1 MTTAKADLH
10 RAARLS
16 AAALAL
22 LDDHAAAV
30 APVLGALS
38 VLKAELV
45 RRELDGIPLAR
56 LRDVT
61 GGRLRVTA
69 LEAAGLNSVR
79 QVLDRTAYL
88 LRTLPGVGAQ
98 TAAQALAAADQLA
111 RAVEATVAVRID
123 IARRDADTTALVVA
137 LHRLVAA
144 GPDRRRA
151 LAAAGE
157 AQQRLALLLPEA
169 RPAGS
174 RVRMLLAGRR
184 RREATVAAVASVREL
199 LADAEERSLLLTLT
213 QASAD
218 LLRNPDTAGPDPA
231 RPDTDR
237 AWIDFELRSA
247 DYYAVLGEVVE
258 AVEDTAAHAATEG
271 HLPDTLADAVRAE
284 HLDDTLL
291 RVSLRGYQAFGA
303 RFALARGR
311 VILGDEMGLGK
322 TIQAIAAMAHLGAQG
337 RTHFLVV
344 CPASVLVN
352 WLREIESR
360 SALRAFRL
368 HGQERAAALA
378 AWTSVGGVAVT
389 TYDALRHLDVPEQA
403 AVGMLVVDEA
413 HYVKNPA
420 AQRSQAVARWTDRV
434 DRVLFLT
441 GTPMENRV
449 EEFRDLVRY
458 LQPELEVPYTAPDRF
473 RSAVAP
479 VYLRRNQQD
488 VLTELPEAVH
498 VDEWVDLG
506 RNERAAYREAVLS
519 GSFMAM
525 RRAAYTDP
533 AASAKLQRLAE
544 IVEEARDSALKV
556 VVFSCFRDV
565 LTAVQQELGRR
576 LPGHRVLGP
585 IAGQL
590 SADLRQE
597 LVDEFSATPGHA
609 VLLAQIQAGGT
620 GLNIQAASVVVLC
633 EPQVKPTL
641 ESQAVGRVQRMGQV
655 RRVQVHRL
663 LATDSVDQRL
673 LEILGGKERL
683 FDAYARRSETAESS
697 PEAVDVS
704 ERSLALRIVEDEQLR
719 LV

>member
-1 MTTAKADLH
+1 MTTAKAALQHAD
-10 RAARLS
+10 RLS
-16 AAALAL
+16 AAAGSL

-30 APVLGALS
+30 GQVRAALA
-38 VLKAELV
+38 VLKADLV

-69 LEAAGLNSVR
+69 LEAAGMTTVR
-79 QVLDRTAYL
+79 QVLDSTPYL

-98 TAAQALAAADQLA
+98 TAAQALAAADQIA
-111 RAVEATVAVRID
+111 GAVEATVAVRINVEH
-123 IARRDADTTALVVA
+123 RDADSTALVTA

-151 LAAAGE
+151 LAAAGDVH
-157 AQQRLALLLPEA
+157 ARLAPLLPEA

-174 RVRMLLAGRR
+174 RLRMLAAGRR
-184 RREATVAAVASVREL
+184 RRGAALEAVARIRDL
-199 LADAEERSLLLTLT
+199 LADAEDRSVPLVLA

-218 LLRNPDTAGPDPA
+218 LLRAPGTAGPGSDE
-231 RPDTDR
+231 

-247 DYYAVLGEVVE
+247 DYYAVLGE
-258 AVEDTAAHAATEG
+258 AAEDTAPPAAAEG
-271 HLPDTLADAVRAE
+271 HLPDALADAVRAE
-284 HLDDTLL
+284 PLDDTLL

-303 RFALARGR
+303 RFALARRR

-322 TIQAIAAMAHLGAQG
+322 TVQAIAALAHLGTDG
-337 RTHFLVV
+337 GSHFLVV
-344 CPASVLVN
+344 CPAGVLVN

-360 SALRAFRL
+360 STLRAFRL
-368 HGQERAAALA
+368 HGQERAGALA
-378 AWTSVGGVAVT
+378 AWTATGGVAVT
-389 TYDALRHLDVPEQA
+389 TYDTLRHLDVPEQA
-403 AVGMLVVDEA
+403 AVRMLVVDEA
-413 HYVKNPA
+413 HYVKNRA
-420 AQRSQAVARWTDRV
+420 AQRSQAVARWTQRV

-458 LQPELEVPYTAPDRF
+458 LQPELEVPYAAPEQF

-479 VYLRRNQQD
+479 VYLRRNQLD

-498 VDEWVDLG
+498 ADEWVDLG
-506 RNERAAYREAVLS
+506 PSERDAYRQAVLS

-533 AASAKLQRLAE
+533 AGSAKLRRLTE
-544 IVEEARDSALKV
+544 IVEEAGDSALKV

-576 LPGHRVLGP
+576 LPGHRVVGP
-585 IAGQL
+585 VAGQV
-590 SADLRQE
+590 SADHRQE
-597 LVDEFSATPGHA
+597 LVDDFAATPGHA
-609 VLLAQIQAGGT
+609 VLLAQIQSGGT
-620 GLNIQAASVVVLC
+620 GLNLQAASVVVLC

-641 ESQAVGRVQRMGQV
+641 ESQAIGRVQRMGQV
-655 RRVQVHRL
+655 RRVRVHRL

-673 LEILGGKERL
+673 LDILGGKERL
-683 FDAYARRSETAESS
+683 FDAYARRSETAEST
-697 PEAVDVS
+697 PEAMDVS

-719 LV
+719 LA